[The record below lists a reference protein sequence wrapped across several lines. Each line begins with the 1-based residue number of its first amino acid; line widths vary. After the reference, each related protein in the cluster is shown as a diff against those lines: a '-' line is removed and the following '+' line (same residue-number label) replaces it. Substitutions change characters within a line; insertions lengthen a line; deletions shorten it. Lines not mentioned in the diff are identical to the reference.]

1 MRKLFLFITAL
12 TLSAGLWAQTT
23 PAGAGT
29 KENPYQITSYE
40 DLKWFSAQVNQGGNN
55 VSLCAK
61 LMNDIQGSLKR
72 TDGTAYTDVFTPIGR
87 SNAGGEFCGD
97 FDGNGHII
105 RDMMVGSISPAPAN
119 IGLIGKM
126 IAGSRVHHV
135 GLVDCSFAG
144 SSYIGCLCG
153 DFADGEIDHCFVQGC
168 TIIYSAHTVGGLVG
182 SCFTYARLH
191 DCYCSCAVT
200 KFALSDTSYEIG
212 ALCGA
217 SNATIINCYGEVK
230 ESVPS
235 AAIGRTYGTPTTKNV
250 AMKQPAAFASGEV
263 CYLLNG
269 GVADGSQAWY
279 QTLGTDTYPVLDNSH
294 GTVYATK
301 GASGMVYTN
310 TKPQNPTTYHPQ
322 SEPTCEQRGF
332 AQECWEDEATGKLYA
347 DALCTKELNPA
358 VVIRYAPLVIS
369 QVLGNPGNAYEIK
382 ETVTFKGVPFSWAAV
397 RRYTEMS
404 AGEYVERRDLEFQA
418 QDYPTDA
425 RLKFYKSETTGGYG
439 NFERFTITVDV
450 YTSDRKHKSRNSIDI
465 RGEEMLSYFS
475 LNGLQKGD
483 IVYVTVSRNL
493 ETAGY
498 LTRTTDIAFAL
509 EYCSTHC
516 GADNA
521 NITIVPATS
530 TNSFRKVQGTSDP
543 KFGYKVEG
551 KVYSAYPLK
560 DITVTREPGET
571 PGTYTVSASCPEGAN
586 SVYNIT
592 FRTAEFTIAD
602 ATFHQKANPVDCE
615 HTGVARDYWDWN
627 GTYYPDSSLNPEQV
641 LSKERITAY
650 PKLITPYFTPIS
662 GGSEWKK
669 TSLIMTERTT
679 ETAAA
684 ILTAYG
690 TNITD
695 ARLTINWG
703 GTSGRERLLMTTMKY
718 EYKGQTQKRILE
730 VDAEGSA
737 IYPIYFPLEDLN
749 RGDQIKVS
757 CTPPY
762 CGDCSFYVTFNL
774 EYLSD
779 NCGDA
784 GSVTPLTITGTPA
797 VSSKEWDGTTEVEQ
811 SAIDL
816 TNCQL
821 VGIEAGDEGKVQLTA
836 TAEYDNAEMG
846 NNHTVT
852 VTYGLLMADEKLAG
866 KYIFDETVEPVAV
879 SNVAITYPQVVTDAQ
894 VIAKQA
900 LTDKAGEQPSTEVQ
914 DIVAEYQGKIDTV
927 ALSGSVRSVIET
939 IEMIKNE
946 GLSMINSQQAIEQ
959 YQRDLAAEK
968 IAAKQALA
976 DKRGDAVSEELDDL
990 VAQYSNQIDAQTT
1003 IDDVQS
1009 VRDEGLL
1016 ALENALKYYTAG
1028 KAKGVEEGKA
1038 EAQTE
1043 LPTEGTSG
1051 PAVVITKG
1059 EKSVTLINPDEVTY
1073 KIIEEE

>member
-1 MRKLFLFITAL
+1 MKKLTILFALL
-12 TLSAGLWAQTT
+12 TLSVGLWAQTT

-40 DLKWFSAQVNQGGNN
+40 DLKWFSAQVNQGGDN
-55 VSLCAK
+55 VYLCAK

-72 TDGTAYTDVFTPIGR
+72 TDGTAFTDVLTPIGR

-105 RDMMVGSISPAPAN
+105 RDMMVGSINPAPAN

-135 GLVDCSFAG
+135 GLVDCAFGG
-144 SSYIGCLCG
+144 SSYVGCLCG

-168 TIIYSAHTVGGLVG
+168 TIMYTASTIGGLVG

-191 DCYCSCAVT
+191 DCYCSCAMT
-200 KFALSDTSYEIG
+200 KFSLSDASNDIG

-235 AAIGRTYGTPTTKNV
+235 VAIGRTYGTPTTKNV
-250 AMKQPAAFASGEV
+250 AMKQPAAFTSGEV
-263 CYLLNG
+263 CYLLNNG
-269 GVADGSQAWY
+269 DADGSQAWY
-279 QTLGTDTYPVLDNSH
+279 QTLGTDIYPTWDKNH

-301 GASGMVYTN
+301 GASGIAYTN
-310 TKPQNPTTYHPQ
+310 TKPQNPTTHHLQ
-322 SEPTCEQRGF
+322 SEPICEQYGYT
-332 AQECWEDEATGKLYA
+332 QECWEDEATGKLYA
-347 DALCTKELNPA
+347 DALCTRELNPA
-358 VVIRYAPLVIS
+358 VTIRYAPLAIS

-397 RRYTEMS
+397 RRYSMMR
-404 AGEYVERRDLEFQA
+404 EYTERRDLEFTV

-439 NFERFTITVDV
+439 NVERFTIIVDM

-483 IVYVTVSRNL
+483 IVYVTVSRNP
-493 ETAGY
+493 ETPGY
-498 LTRTTDIAFAL
+498 LWETTDMAFAL
-509 EYCSTHC
+509 EYCSAHC
-516 GADNA
+516 GADDA
-521 NITIVPATS
+521 SITIMPTSS
-530 TNSFRKVQGTSDP
+530 TNSFRKVQDTSDP

-586 SVYNIT
+586 SAYNIT

-602 ATFHQKANPVDCE
+602 ATFHQKAAPVDCG

-627 GTYYPDSSLNPEQV
+627 GTYYPDASLNPEQV

-662 GGSEWKK
+662 GASEWKK
-669 TSLIMTERTT
+669 SSLIMTERTT

-703 GTSGRERLLMTTMKY
+703 GTSGRERHLMTTMKY

-730 VDAEGSA
+730 VDAEGPA
-737 IYPIYFPLEDLN
+737 IYPIYFPLEDLK

-762 CGDCSFYVTFNL
+762 GGDFDFYVTFNL

-779 NCGDA
+779 NCGDE

-797 VSSKEWDGTTEVEQ
+797 VSSKEWDGTTEVDQ
-811 SAIDL
+811 SAINL
-816 TNCQL
+816 TSCQL
-821 VGIEAGDEGKVQLTA
+821 VGIDAADEGKVQLTA
-836 TAEYDNAEMG
+836 TATYDNAEVG

-852 VTYGLLMADEKLAG
+852 LTYGILVTDEALVG
-866 KYIFDETVEPVAV
+866 KYQLDEMVEPVTIT
-879 SNVAITYPQVVTDAQ
+879 NVPITYPQTVADTKDA
-894 VIAKQA
+894 AKQA

-914 DIVAEYQGKIDTV
+914 AIVTEYQDKIDNI
-927 ALSGSVRSVIET
+927 ALSGSVRAVIET
-939 IEMIKNE
+939 IEMIKAE
-946 GLSMINSQQAIEQ
+946 GLSMINSQQSIEQ
-959 YQRDLAAEK
+959 YLRDLATEK
-968 IAAKQALA
+968 TAAKQALA
-976 DKRGDAVSEELDDL
+976 DKIGDISNKEFDAL
-990 VAQYSNQIDAQTT
+990 VAEYRNQIDMQTT
-1003 IDDVQS
+1003 IKDVQD
-1009 VRDEGLL
+1009 VRDEGLR
-1016 ALENALKYYTAG
+1016 AIENALKFYNAS
-1028 KAKGVEEGKA
+1028 KDD
-1038 EAQTE
+1038 
-1043 LPTEGTSG
+1043 LPTDAQNASG
-1051 PAVVITKG
+1051 HTVTITKG
-1059 EKSVTLINPDEVTY
+1059 EKKLKLVNPEKVIFG
-1073 KIIEEE
+1073 KQE

>member
-1 MRKLFLFITAL
+1 MKKLTILFAAL
-12 TLSAGLWAQTT
+12 TLSVGLWAQTT

-40 DLKWFSAQVNQGGNN
+40 DLKWFSAQVNQGGSN
-55 VSLCAK
+55 VYLCAK

-105 RDMMVGSISPAPAN
+105 RDMMVGSIDPAPAN

-135 GLVDCSFAG
+135 GLVDCAFAG

-168 TIIYSAHTVGGLVG
+168 NIMYSAHTVGGLVG

-191 DCYCSCAVT
+191 DCYCSCAMT
-200 KFALSDTSYEIG
+200 KFILGDTPYEIG

-230 ESVPS
+230 ESVPG
-235 AAIGRTYGTPTTKNV
+235 AAIGRTYGTPTTTNV

-263 CYLLNG
+263 CYLLNS

-279 QTLGTDTYPVLDNSH
+279 QTLGTDIYPTWDNSH
-294 GTVYATK
+294 GTVYASK

-310 TKPQNPTTYHPQ
+310 TKPQNPTTHHAQ
-322 SEPTCEQRGF
+322 SEPTCEQRGY
-332 AQECWEDEATGKLYA
+332 AQDCWEDEATGKLYA
-347 DALCTKELNPA
+347 DALCTRELNPA
-358 VVIRYAPLVIS
+358 VTIRYAPLAIS
-369 QVLGNPGNAYEIK
+369 QVLGNPGDAYEIK

-397 RRYTEMS
+397 RRYSEMPV
-404 AGEYVERRDLEFQA
+404 GEYFERRDLEFTVH
-418 QDYPTDA
+418 DYPTDA

-439 NFERFTITVDV
+439 NFERFTISVDV
-450 YTSDRKHKSRNSIDI
+450 YTSERRHKSRNSIDL

-483 IVYVTVSRNL
+483 IVYVTVSRNI

-498 LTRTTDIAFAL
+498 LMRTTDIAFAL
-509 EYCSTHC
+509 EYCSAHC

-521 NITIVPATS
+521 NITIVPASS
-530 TNSFRKVQGTSDP
+530 TNSFRKVQGTPDP
-543 KFGYKVEG
+543 DFGYKVEG
-551 KVYSAYPLK
+551 EVYSAYPLR

-571 PGTYTVSASCPEGAN
+571 PGTYTVSASCPEGVN
-586 SVYNIT
+586 STYNIT

-602 ATFHQKANPVDCE
+602 ATFHEKAAPVDCG

-627 GTYYPDSSLNPEQV
+627 GTYYPDASLNPEQV
-641 LSKERITAY
+641 LSEERITAY
-650 PKLITPYFTPIS
+650 PKLITPYCTPIS
-662 GGSEWKK
+662 GSSGWTKS
-669 TSLIMTERTT
+669 SLTMTERTRD
-679 ETAAA
+679 TAAA

-703 GTSGRERLLMTTMKY
+703 GTSGGERHLMTTMKY
-718 EYKGQTQKRILE
+718 EYNGQTQNRVLE

-737 IYPIYFPLEDLN
+737 IYPIYFPLENLK

-821 VGIEAGDEGKVQLTA
+821 VGIDTADEGKVQLTA

-852 VTYGLLMADEKLAG
+852 VTYGMLVADENLAG

-879 SNVAITYPQVVTDAQ
+879 SNVAITYPQAVTDAQ
-894 VIAKQA
+894 SVAKQA
-900 LTDKAGEQPSTEVQ
+900 LTDKAGDQPSTEVQ
-914 DIVAEYQGKIDTV
+914 AIVAEYQGKIDTV

-968 IAAKQALA
+968 IAAKQALTE
-976 DKRGDAVSEELDDL
+976 KRGDIASEELDAI
-990 VAQYSNQIDAQTT
+990 VTQYSNQIDAQTT
-1003 IDDVQS
+1003 INDVQS

-1028 KAKGVEEGKA
+1028 KA
-1038 EAQTE
+1038 EAFGE
-1043 LPTEGTSG
+1043 MGTPCEDC
-1051 PAVVITKG
+1051 PAVEVTKG
-1059 EKSVTLINPDEVTY
+1059 TKTIRLYNPDKVEF
-1073 KIIEEE
+1073 KKE

>member
-1 MRKLFLFITAL
+1 MMKKLLVLSTAL
-12 TLSAGLWAQTT
+12 ILSAGLWAQITQPVAPT
-23 PAGAGT
+23 SGTGT
-29 KENPYQITSYE
+29 KENPYQITSYAE
-40 DLKWFSAQVNQGGNN
+40 LKWFSEQVNQGGDY
-55 VSLCAK
+55 VYLCAK
-61 LMNDIQGSLKR
+61 LMNDIQGSSKR
-72 TDGTAYTDVFTPIGR
+72 TDGTAYTDVLTPIGR
-87 SNAGGEFCGD
+87 SNAGGEFRGD

-105 RDMMVGSISPAPAN
+105 CDMVVGIIDDLHSN

-135 GLVDCSFAG
+135 GLVDCAFIG
-144 SSYIGCLCG
+144 SSYVGCLCG

-168 TIIYSAHTVGGLVG
+168 TVLYTANTVGGLVG

-191 DCYCSCAVT
+191 DCYCSCAMT
-200 KFALSDTSYEIG
+200 RFGSLADASYEIG

-217 SNATIINCYGEVK
+217 SNATVINCYGEVK

-310 TKPQNPTTYHPQ
+310 TKPQNPTTHHAQ

-332 AQECWEDEATGKLYA
+332 AQECWEDLATGKLYA
-347 DALCTKELNPA
+347 DALCTRELNPA
-358 VVIRYAPLVIS
+358 VVIRYAPLAIS

-397 RRYTEMS
+397 RRYSEMS
-404 AGEYVERRDLEFQA
+404 AGEYVERRDLEFTVH
-418 QDYPTDA
+418 DYPTDA

-439 NFERFTITVDV
+439 NFERFTIIVDV

-498 LTRTTDIAFAL
+498 LTRTTDLAFAL

-521 NITIVPATS
+521 NITIVPASS

-543 KFGYKVEG
+543 EFGYKVEG

-586 SVYNIT
+586 SAYNIT

-602 ATFHQKANPVDCE
+602 ATFHQKANPVDCG
-615 HTGVARDYWDWN
+615 HTGIARDYWDWN
-627 GTYYPDSSLNPEQV
+627 GTYYPDSSLNPDQV

-662 GGSEWKK
+662 GASEWKK

-684 ILTAYG
+684 IMTAYG

-703 GTSGRERLLMTTMKY
+703 GTSGRERHLMTTMKY

-737 IYPIYFPLEDLN
+737 IYPIYFPLEDLK

-821 VGIEAGDEGKVQLTA
+821 VGIETGDEGKVQLAA

-852 VTYGLLMADEKLAG
+852 VTYGLLVADENLAG
-866 KYIFDETVEPVAV
+866 KYIFDETAMPVAV
-879 SNVAITYPQVVTDAQ
+879 SNVAITYPQTVTDAQ
-894 VIAKQA
+894 SVAKQA
-900 LTDKAGEQPSTEVQ
+900 LTGKAGDQPSTEVQ
-914 DIVAEYQGKIDTV
+914 DIVAEYSGKIDAVT
-927 ALSGSVRSVIET
+927 LTGNVRSVIEA

-946 GLSMINSQQAIEQ
+946 GLGMINSQQSIEQ
-959 YQRDLAAEK
+959 YQRDLATEK
-968 IAAKQALA
+968 TAAKQALK
-976 DKRGDAVSEELDDL
+976 DKVGDTDNTDINNL
-990 VAQYSNQIDAQTT
+990 VTEYSDQIDKQTT
-1003 IDDVQS
+1003 IEDVQA
-1009 VRDEGLL
+1009 VREEGLL
-1016 ALENALKYYTAG
+1016 AIENALKYYNAG
-1028 KAKGVEEGKA
+1028 QANA
-1038 EAQTE
+1038 
-1043 LPTEGTSG
+1043 LGTLGTKQDG
-1051 PAVVITKG
+1051 PAVEVIKDE
-1059 EKSVTLINPDEVTY
+1059 EKVILYNPEKVNFIKVST
-1073 KIIEEE
+1073 EE